1 MAGNRLL
8 APVTSALG
16 ILEEYHKDVEKRLW
30 SYRLGDDVRGKIITD
45 VYAKDDIFFSL
56 NRPYEHI
63 EIPFWDYCRD
73 QKLHVLLPDIL
84 PFLAK
89 EKSLYTHQADAIK
102 SILAE
107 KTTIISTGTGSG
119 KTESFL
125 IPILHH
131 CLGQKSKD
139 IPGIKAV
146 ILYPLNALANDQIR
160 RIIEAVKNRGI
171 RVGCFVG
178 STPGF
183 KIRKP
188 GDPVE
193 KCISRQEM
201 IDRPPDILITN
212 YVMLD
217 RLITNPKTRPMFV
230 SSEQTLKYIVVDE
243 VHYFRGTKGANL
255 SLLLRR
261 LRTLCKQ
268 PLVQIGAS
276 GTLRRGG
283 GYYPDSKQDSI
294 EQFARLIFGNE
305 AVPKNGFQL
314 IEPVF
319 PVEQIRSSEPLAVTD
334 DIEGDSFLSELDNVA
349 AKKLC
354 EQLSAKA
361 LINEKRYSKDNIFK
375 NDPMYRFAMS
385 NPFIASMRER
395 LTRTP
400 ERPASGA
407 CTFQETVEL
416 FRQLYWDT
424 YSQEPRNPK
433 RVVEAYW
440 SLINYL
446 NHRCEEQRPSLPLIL
461 DYRLHLILGNFG
473 DSLTRC
479 LLCKRYHDGRCLR
492 CRHCGNG
499 LLFKVSKGRPD
510 CCIAYLAGKEIFPKV
525 PLKRPKFDVLVQL
538 IPEQLE
544 STDTS
549 VLLFSLEPIL
559 DTSTD
564 EESYLLRPTHQGEG
578 GITICLSRGGQ
589 DMEALPLNE
598 PRLYWYNVLKVTDAL
613 VVRPETR
620 TSDKLL
626 GFIDNRER
634 ASGIKLRLND
644 DIAERTL
651 TAWAASKWSQM
662 GEMKL
667 EDAFKRLQGEIPSAT
682 VTLPDE
688 KEDAVNTS
696 LHEAL
701 REMPFWFSRML
712 ADLKS
717 YQEEWEVYVDRSLVL
732 HPDEDKLLNEIMLSK
747 AAIDRTS
754 FWTGESVSLKHF
766 HVDKYR
772 VETRYGVGM
781 KSASDRDY
789 NIISLGEQG
798 RLYESFIEQ
807 ITSVGIQDMLDSLT
821 ARGILVREKISDDIS
836 FYQLHTKYLMIET
849 SRGLQPGEGISEKW
863 EEKFATVECHTA
875 DHSDE
880 LRSQIEA
887 RFSEGKVQA
896 LICTPTLEMGVDI
909 GKLSSVLMI
918 GFPPSPANYAQRAG
932 RAGRS
937 DKSHLATIVV
947 LSSPEDAHDEY
958 YYSTPQKMIDGAIT
972 PPQFTLTNFALL
984 AAHVYAYL
992 SGAKGLPILS
1002 NTLKLEESL
1011 MEYIEQDELHLRDEL
1026 GENYTTFKKYL
1037 IKDCRRLPSLLKSN
1051 GSISIEA
1058 CYRLGIFPDYGF
1070 RRDGLPLIK
1079 GGSIL
1084 DGKEDEE
1091 DFLTSREPEQA
1102 ARKLVP
1108 GRIVFCGGKAVKV
1121 DENQPQETYE
1131 IQKDPTE
1138 KEFRYYK
1145 YVVADEKKDVQIEKR
1160 RDPDRLYRLSR
1171 FLDVKKPFEELEMQ
1185 GPAYCR
1191 VYFVRQ
1197 GTLFFIN
1204 EGEVQQNG
1212 LQSLKDFEGDYRFGT
1227 SIERDGLLVCFAD
1240 HILPPDLKSN
1250 FLAVL
1255 LRGIPDYF
1263 DLDDSELRVVQNLLL
1278 YPQSEHEPVKRV
1290 SFFIYGHDES
1300 GLVPF
1305 EKIFNN
1311 LEKMIN
1317 SALYTLKT
1325 CSCEREGCY
1334 LCLFSLNSRALTG
1347 RISHRGAIDCLSVYL
1362 HLPGSLLKPH
1372 IAPAKDVITQVDTIL
1387 TLSRSGDQYRVV
1399 AENTLTRKREEYTGG
1414 NTEEDQNT
1422 RIYTVLRVALEQVM
1436 LKQEWESGNHTVKI
1450 CCRENYIYEQ
1460 LRGENDVK
1468 NGREAF
1474 LNLWLTLLKWQNWK
1488 IEKM

>member
-1 MAGNRLL
+1 MAEERLL
-8 APVTSALG
+8 APVTSALS
-16 ILEEYHKDVEKRLW
+16 ILEEYHKDVEKRLKF
-30 SYRLGDDVRGKIITD
+30 YGLGDDERNNIITD
-45 VYAKDDIFFSL
+45 IYAKDDIFFSL

-63 EIPFWDYCRD
+63 EMSFRDFCRD
-73 QKLHVLLPDIL
+73 NKLYVSLPEML

-89 EKSLYTHQADAIK
+89 RKSLYTHQSYAIR
-102 SILAE
+102 SILAG
-107 KTTIISTGTGSG
+107 KNTIISTGTGSG

-131 CLGQKSKD
+131 CLVEKSKD
-139 IPGIKAV
+139 ICGIKAI

-160 RIIEAVKNRGI
+160 RITEAVKGRGI

-188 GDPVE
+188 SDPVE
-193 KCISRQEM
+193 QCISRQEM
-201 IDRPPDILITN
+201 IDEPPDILITN

-217 RLITNPKTRPMFV
+217 RLITTPKTCSMFEI
-230 SSEQTLKYIVVDE
+230 SKNTLKYIVVDE

-261 LRTLCKQ
+261 LRTLCKE

-276 GTLRRGG
+276 GTLRQGG
-283 GYYPDSKQDSI
+283 GYFPDSKHDSI
-294 EQFARLIFGNE
+294 EQFARLIFGNK
-305 AVPKNGFQL
+305 AVAKNGFQL

-319 PVEQIRSSEPLAVTD
+319 PDKPDRPLEPLPATD
-334 DIEGDSFLSELDNVA
+334 DIEGDSFLSELDNFA

-354 EQLSAKA
+354 QQLSGRS
-361 LINEKRYSKDNIFK
+361 LTYEKKSLKDHTFE
-375 NDPMYRFAMS
+375 NDPMFRFAMS
-385 NPFIASMRER
+385 SPFIASMRER
-395 LTRTP
+395 LTSTP
-400 ERPASGA
+400 ERPTNGA

-416 FRQLYWDT
+416 FCQLYKNT
-424 YSQEPRNPK
+424 HGKEPKNPK
-433 RVVEAYW
+433 RIVEAYW

-446 NHRCEEQRPSLPLIL
+446 NHRCEYWKMPLIL

-499 LLFKVSKGRPD
+499 LLFKVSKAHPD
-510 CCIAYLAGKEIFPKV
+510 LCIAYFAGKEIFPKA
-525 PLKRPKFDVLVQL
+525 PLKRPKFEVLVQL
-538 IPEQLE
+538 LSVQVE
-544 STDTS
+544 STDTPVLRFS
-549 VLLFSLEPIL
+549 VEPNL

-564 EESYLLRPTHQGEG
+564 EESYLLRPTHQGED
-578 GITICLSRGGQ
+578 GIAIHLSRNKQ

-598 PRLYWYNVLKVTDAL
+598 PRLYWHNVLKVTDAL
-613 VVRPETR
+613 VVRSETKS
-620 TSDKLL
+620 TDKLL

-651 TAWAASKWSQM
+651 TAWAASMWVGM
-662 GEMKL
+662 EEL
-667 EDAFKRLQGEIPSAT
+667 NLIDAFHLLQRAIPSDA
-682 VTLPDE
+682 VTSPDE
-688 KEDAVNTS
+688 EEDVVNAS

-712 ADLKS
+712 ADIDD
-717 YQEEWEVYVDRSLVL
+717 YQEWEVYIDISLSL
-732 HPDEDKLLNEIMLSK
+732 HPDEYELLNEIMLHE

-754 FWTGESVSLKHF
+754 FWAGEPLSLKHF
-766 HVDKYR
+766 HVEKYR
-772 VETRYGVGM
+772 VDTHYGVAL
-781 KSASDRDY
+781 KSTSDRGY
-789 NIISLGEQG
+789 NITSLGEQG
-798 RLYESFIEQ
+798 RLYKSFIAR
-807 ITSVGIQDMLDSLT
+807 ITSAGIKEMLGSLT
-821 ARGILVREKISDDIS
+821 ERGILVQKKTPDSTS
-836 FYQLHTKYLMIET
+836 FYQLHPKYLMIKT
-849 SRGLQPGEGISEKW
+849 SVASQLGEGISEKW

-875 DHSDE
+875 DHNDG
-880 LRSQIEA
+880 LRSQLET
-887 RFSEGKVQA
+887 RFSDGKIQA

-909 GKLSSVLMI
+909 GKLSNVLMI

-958 YYSTPQKMIDGAIT
+958 YYSTPQKMIDGSIT

-984 AAHVYAYL
+984 ASHVYAYL
-992 SGAKGLPILS
+992 SSTKGLPILF
-1002 NTLKLEESL
+1002 NVLKLEESL
-1011 MEYIEQDELHLRDEL
+1011 MEFIEQDELHLFDEL
-1026 GENYTTFKKYL
+1026 GENYAIFKKYL
-1037 IKDCRRLPSLLKSN
+1037 IKDCQRLPFRLKSN
-1051 GSISIEA
+1051 GHISIEA

-1070 RRDGLPLIK
+1070 RRDGLPLVK
-1079 GGSIL
+1079 GGSTL
-1084 DGKEDEE
+1084 EGNEDKE

-1108 GRIVFCGGKAVKV
+1108 GRIVFCGGRAVKV
-1121 DENQPQETYE
+1121 DENQPQETYK

-1138 KEFRYYK
+1138 SEFRYYK
-1145 YVVADEKKDVQIEKR
+1145 YVVADENKDVQIERKH
-1160 RDPDRLYRLSR
+1160 DPDMLYRLSR
-1171 FLDVKKPFEELEMQ
+1171 FLDVKKPLEELEKQ

-1204 EGEVQQNG
+1204 EGEVRENG
-1212 LQSLKDFEGDYRFGT
+1212 LHSLKDFKGDYRFGT

-1240 HILPPDLKSN
+1240 HILPPNLKTN
-1250 FLAVL
+1250 FLAAL
-1255 LRGIPDYF
+1255 LRGIPDKF
-1263 DLDDSELRVVQNLLL
+1263 DLDDSELRVVQNLSL
-1278 YPQSEHEPVKRV
+1278 YPEAENEPNKRV
-1290 SFFIYGHDES
+1290 SYFIYGHDES
-1300 GLVPF
+1300 GIVPF
-1305 EKIFNN
+1305 EDIFKN
-1311 LEKMIN
+1311 LEETIKGT
-1317 SALYTLKT
+1317 LDTLKT
-1325 CSCEREGCY
+1325 CSCKGEGCY

-1347 RISHRGAIDCLSVYL
+1347 RISHCEAVHCLSVYL

-1372 IAPAKDVITQVDTIL
+1372 IVPAKDVITQVDVEL
-1387 TLSRSGDQYRVV
+1387 TVSRSGDQYRVV
-1399 AENTLTRKREEYTGG
+1399 AENTLARKRTEYTRE
-1414 NTEEDQNT
+1414 NAEEDQNT
-1422 RIYTVLRVALEQVM
+1422 RIYTALRVALEQ
-1436 LKQEWESGNHTVKI
+1436 EWESGSHTVKI
-1450 CCRENYIYEQ
+1450 CCKENYICEQ

-1474 LNLWLTLLKWQNWK
+1474 LNLWLTLLKCQYWVV
-1488 IEKM
+1488 EKV